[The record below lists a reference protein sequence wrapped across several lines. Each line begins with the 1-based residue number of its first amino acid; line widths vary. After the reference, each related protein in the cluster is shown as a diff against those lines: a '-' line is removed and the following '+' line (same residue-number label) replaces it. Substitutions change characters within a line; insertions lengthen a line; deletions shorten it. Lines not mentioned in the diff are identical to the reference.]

1 MEGALA
7 IDTVEGA
14 VRYLNDDNLRL
25 LQQVIQESGLSK
37 VTGMNGSD
45 LVKRAIEEFN
55 ELSRSGK
62 VNIAVLSL
70 TQINKKILSIAKR
83 MSISDDSERK
93 PTLTDKEEEHRVDLN
108 NHLFPKVTHEPVFKD
123 EIDDAPIPKDEIE
136 KLIQKE
142 SEKRRLDIHSNEP
155 SDVSA
160 SSDEPSLAPTTL
172 ESRVKTIE
180 DTLVEILNRI
190 SKLEGL
196 NDN

>member
-25 LQQVIQESGLSK
+25 LQQVIQESGLSM
-37 VTGMNGSD
+37 VTGMNGGD

-70 TQINKKILSIAKR
+70 AQINKKILSIAKR

-108 NHLFPKVTHEPVFKD
+108 NHLFPKITHEPVFKD

-136 KLIQKE
+136 KLIQME

-155 SDVSA
+155 SDVSV

-180 DTLVEILNRI
+180 DTLLEILNRI

>member
-25 LQQVIQESGLSK
+25 LQQVIQESGLSM
-37 VTGMNGSD
+37 VTGMNGGD

-70 TQINKKILSIAKR
+70 AQINKKILSIAKR

-108 NHLFPKVTHEPVFKD
+108 NHLFPKITHEPVFKD

-136 KLIQKE
+136 KLIQME

-155 SDVSA
+155 SDVSV

-180 DTLVEILNRI
+180 DTLLEILV
-190 SKLEGL
+190 
-196 NDN
+196 